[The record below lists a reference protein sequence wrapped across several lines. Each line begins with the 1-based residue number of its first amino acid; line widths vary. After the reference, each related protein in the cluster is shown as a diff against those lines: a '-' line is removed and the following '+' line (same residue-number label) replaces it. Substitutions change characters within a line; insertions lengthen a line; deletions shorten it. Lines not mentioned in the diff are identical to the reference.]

1 MMSSTPF
8 PPSNPPGQAET
19 VILEAGQTSQVRRP
33 TARFMFAHPAR
44 FLALGFGSGLSPI
57 LPGTVGTLYAWLI
70 YVVLTPWISGP
81 TWLLI
86 AAVGFVIGIWAC
98 ARTARDLGVADH
110 GAMVWDEM
118 VAFWIVLAFVTPTTL
133 GGQFAAFFWFR
144 FFDMVKPAPI
154 RYYDR
159 TLKGFGVRGGYG
171 VMVDDIL
178 AAFYTL
184 LVFALWRSF

>member
-1 MMSSTPF
+1 MTSS
-8 PPSNPPGQAET
+8 SPG
-19 VILEAGQTSQVRRP
+19 LLP
-33 TARFMFAHPAR
+33 TAA
-44 FLALGFGSGLSPI
+44 I
-57 LPGTVGTLYAWLI
+57 LLCSLQHS
-70 YVVLTPWISGP
+70 L
-81 TWLLI
+81 
-86 AAVGFVIGIWAC
+86 
-98 ARTARDLGVADH
+98 
-110 GAMVWDEM
+110 
-118 VAFWIVLAFVTPTTL
+118 VLAFVTPTTL
-133 GGQFAAFFWFR
+133 GGQFAAFLLFR

>member
-1 MMSSTPF
+1 MMSPAPF
-8 PPSNPPGQAET
+8 PPSNPPGQLES
-19 VILEAGQTSQVRRP
+19 VVLEARQTVQVRRP
-33 TARFMFAHPAR
+33 TARFMFGHPAR
-44 FLALGFGSGLSPI
+44 ILALGFGSGLSPI

-70 YVVLTPWISGP
+70 YVVFARWISGP

-118 VAFWIVLAFVTPTTL
+118 VAFWLVLAFVTPTTL
-133 GGQFAAFFWFR
+133 GGQFAAFVWFR

-159 TLKGFGVRGGYG
+159 SLKGFGVRGGYG